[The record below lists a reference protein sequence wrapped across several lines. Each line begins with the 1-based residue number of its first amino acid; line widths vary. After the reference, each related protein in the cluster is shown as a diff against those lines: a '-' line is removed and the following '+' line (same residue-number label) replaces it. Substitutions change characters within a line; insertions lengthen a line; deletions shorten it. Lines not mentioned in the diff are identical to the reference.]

1 MKNHWRNVRVFIKKQ
16 VTSHFLEEIFWLAD
30 SKYLKLSSAAFEI
43 QFSQDGWCLPFK
55 RPHTV

>member
-16 VTSHFLEEIFWLAD
+16 VTSYFLEKIFWLAD
-30 SKYLKLSSAAFEI
+30 SKYLRLRSAAFEI

-55 RPHTV
+55 HPHTV